1 MLMLL
6 SVEVI
11 LILMMMMVMMMIVMV
26 LVLVVLVVVVAVMT
40 VMDACGDKT
49 GHLWEIQKLFK
60 NLMFHPSTETSLWV
74 VLPLRHGFFWSFK
87 VTVMTRSMDQELD
100 HDNPDCWVARK

>member
-11 LILMMMMVMMMIVMV
+11 LILMMILMMMMMVMMMMV
-26 LVLVVLVVVVAVMT
+26 LVLVVVVAVMT

-60 NLMFHPSTETSLWV
+60 NLICFTPQQKHHCGWFCQCAMDFLELQSHSDD
-74 VLPLRHGFFWSFK
+74 
-87 VTVMTRSMDQELD
+87 TVNGPRVGS
-100 HDNPDCWVARK
+100 